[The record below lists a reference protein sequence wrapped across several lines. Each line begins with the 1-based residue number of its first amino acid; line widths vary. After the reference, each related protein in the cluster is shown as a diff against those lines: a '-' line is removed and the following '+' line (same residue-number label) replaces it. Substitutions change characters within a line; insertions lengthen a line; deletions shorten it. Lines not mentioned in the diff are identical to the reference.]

1 MLLTYNKL
9 VTTTNG
15 VQDMPV
21 LSNAK
26 VKWAKI
32 QEPER
37 SEKYGDSWSVEV
49 ELSNAQVQQLTADG
63 LAAKIA
69 DQKDQNKV
77 ATGTSIIRLKRKT
90 KGTKRTGGTFDK
102 QQPKCVDSVKQPFTS
117 LIGNGSVCNVAYN
130 IVEST
135 FGISADFAGI
145 QVLELV
151 SFGGGGKDASDEFES
166 VDGGA
171 TPIVANDIG
180 EDEVP
185 F

>member
-1 MLLTYNKL
+1 
-9 VTTTNG
+9 
-15 VQDMPV
+15 MPV

-37 SEKYGDSWSVEV
+37 SAEYGDSWSVEV
-49 ELSNAQVQQLTADG
+49 ELSAAQVTQLTADG
-63 LAAKIA
+63 LAPKVL
-69 DQKDQNKV
+69 DQKDQNK
-77 ATGTSIIRLKRKT
+77 APTGTKVIRLKRKT
-90 KGTKRTGGTFDK
+90 TGTKRTGGTFEK
-102 QQPKCVDSVKQPFTS
+102 QQPKCVDSVKQPFTN

-166 VDGGA
+166 VEGGA
-171 TPIVANDIG
+171 TPIAASSVIMEEDI
-180 EDEVP
+180 P